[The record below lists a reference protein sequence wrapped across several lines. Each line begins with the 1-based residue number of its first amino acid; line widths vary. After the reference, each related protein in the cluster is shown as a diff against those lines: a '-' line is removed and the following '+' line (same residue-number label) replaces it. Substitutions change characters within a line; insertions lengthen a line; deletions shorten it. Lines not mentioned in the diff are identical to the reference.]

1 MTQKKNPHLKIVKP
15 PEDLEEIKK
24 QTGRLCREKVRRIL
38 VMAVIIILAVCG
50 TYLLL
55 KNQSY
60 GQARLATE
68 YKNDISDSNNYA
80 SFAGGF
86 IRYSRDGVVFLN
98 KKNEEQWI
106 QPVQLQN
113 PIIEVRDEA
122 FAVADNGGN
131 SIFVFTEDGLKGEIE
146 TTLPIEKITV
156 SNQGI
161 VSAILKNE
169 NSPRIMSY
177 DATGNILVEQQIT
190 MNTLGYP
197 TALELSDDGTILAVS
212 YLYTQGTSLKSRV
225 IYYNFGETGQEETDN
240 KVTTDI
246 YDNTVMADIFFM
258 GNNRSVVIGDN
269 CFAIYRGSDIP
280 EKVSEVQIG
289 QEIRSVFHSDRY
301 IGFILLNR
309 DKSGYELRLYNR
321 SGNQILNRE
330 IDGDYSNVKIDGDE
344 IIMYDG
350 SNCCIVT
357 ITGILKY
364 EGDLDVE
371 ILEMS
376 RAAGL
381 NRYYVMSVDELRV
394 IYLTK

>member
-24 QTGRLCREKVRRIL
+24 QTGRLRREKVRRIL

-212 YLYTQGTSLKSRV
+212 YLY
-225 IYYNFGETGQEETDN
+225 N
-240 KVTTDI
+240 
-246 YDNTVMADIFFM
+246 
-258 GNNRSVVIGDN
+258 
-269 CFAIYRGSDIP
+269 
-280 EKVSEVQIG
+280 
-289 QEIRSVFHSDRY
+289 
-301 IGFILLNR
+301 IL
-309 DKSGYELRLYNR
+309 
-321 SGNQILNRE
+321 QFW
-330 IDGDYSNVKIDGDE
+330 
-344 IIMYDG
+344 
-350 SNCCIVT
+350 
-357 ITGILKY
+357 
-364 EGDLDVE
+364 
-371 ILEMS
+371 
-376 RAAGL
+376 
-381 NRYYVMSVDELRV
+381 
-394 IYLTK
+394 